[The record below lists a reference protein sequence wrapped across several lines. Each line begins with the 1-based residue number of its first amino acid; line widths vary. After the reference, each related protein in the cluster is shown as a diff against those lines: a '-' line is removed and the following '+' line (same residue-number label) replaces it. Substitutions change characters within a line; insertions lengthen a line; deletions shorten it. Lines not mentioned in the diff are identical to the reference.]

1 MMARGLEVMM
11 QDTPLERRRLKDIQ
25 AAIERAKTYA
35 VAQEVPLTVER
46 LAAEMEMDLSQLHR
60 ILRGEVAAHTKTMK
74 AKVAAIRK
82 AGGEATASVM
92 EHALRRGSSAN
103 MHMLYLK
110 NHAGYDSEKGGKA
123 AHNEDGD
130 KTPPVI
136 FLGEEDIPD

>member
-1 MMARGLEVMM
+1 MARGLEVMM

-25 AAIERAKTYA
+25 AAIERAKAYA

-82 AGGEATASVM
+82 ADGEATASVM

-110 NHAGYDSEKGGKA
+110 NHAGYDGDKGGKA
-123 AHNEDGD
+123 AKDEGSHSA
-130 KTPPVI
+130 PVI

>member
-1 MMARGLEVMM
+1 M
-11 QDTPLERRRLKDIQ
+11 QDTPLERRRLKNILD
-25 AAIERAKTYA
+25 AIERAKAYA
-35 VAQEVPLTVER
+35 AEQEVPLTVER
-46 LAAEMEMDLSQLHR
+46 LAAEMEMDLTQLHR
-60 ILRGEVAAHTKTMK
+60 ILRGEVVAKTQTMK

-110 NHAGYDSEKGGKA
+110 NHAGYDGDKGGKTA
-123 AHNEDGD
+123 KDEGGTTA
-130 KTPPVI
+130 PVI

>member
-1 MMARGLEVMM
+1 M
-11 QDTPLERRRLKDIQ
+11 QDTSLQRRRLADIE
-25 AAIERAKTYA
+25 AAIERAKAYA

-46 LAAEMEMDLSQLHR
+46 LAAEMEMDLDMLHG
-60 ILRGEVAAHTKTMK
+60 ILQGKVQAKCVGMK

-92 EHALRRGSSAN
+92 EHALRRGSGAN

-110 NHAGYDSEKGGKA
+110 NHAGYDGDKGGKA
-123 AHNEDGD
+123 ARNEDGEQ
-130 KTPPVI
+130 KPPVI

>member
-1 MMARGLEVMM
+1 M
-11 QDTPLERRRLKDIQ
+11 QDTPLERRRLKDIEE
-25 AAIERAKTYA
+25 AIGRAKAYA
-35 VAQEVPLTVER
+35 VEQEVPLTVER
-46 LAAEMEMDLSQLHR
+46 LAAEMEMDLTLLHR
-60 ILRGEVAAHTKTMK
+60 ILQGKVAAKSPGMR

-110 NHAGYDSEKGGKA
+110 NHAGYDSEKGGKTA
-123 AHNEDGD
+123 KDEGGTN
-130 KTPPVI
+130 PPVI

>member
-1 MMARGLEVMM
+1 MH
-11 QDTPLERRRLKDIQ
+11 DTPLERRRLKDIEE
-25 AAIERAKTYA
+25 AIGRAKAYA
-35 VAQEVPLTVER
+35 AAQEVPLTVER
-46 LAAEMEMDLSQLHR
+46 LAAEMEMDLTLLHR
-60 ILRGEVAAHTKTMK
+60 ILRGEVAAKSPGMK

-110 NHAGYDSEKGGKA
+110 NHAGYDGDKGGKSA
-123 AHNEDGD
+123 KEEGGTTA
-130 KTPPVI
+130 PVI

>member
-1 MMARGLEVMM
+1 M
-11 QDTPLERRRLKDIQ
+11 QDTPLERRRLADIQ
-25 AAIERAKTYA
+25 AAIERAKSYA
-35 VAQEVPLTVER
+35 AAQEVPLTVER
-46 LAAEMEMDLSQLHR
+46 LAAEMEMDLELLHR
-60 ILRGEVAAHTKTMK
+60 ILRGEVTAHCRGMK

-123 AHNEDGD
+123 ARDGGGE
-130 KTPPVI
+130 TMPPVI
-136 FLGEEDIPD
+136 FFGEEDIPD

>member
-1 MMARGLEVMM
+1 M
-11 QDTPLERRRLKDIQ
+11 QDTSLERRRLADIQ
-25 AAIERAKTYA
+25 AAIERAKAYA
-35 VAQEVPLTVER
+35 AAQEVPLTVER
-46 LAAEMEMDLSQLHR
+46 LAAEMEMDLTLLHR
-60 ILRGEVAAHTKTMK
+60 ILRGEVAAKSSGMK
-74 AKVAAIRK
+74 GKVAAIRK

-123 AHNEDGD
+123 THNEGGEA
-130 KTPPVI
+130 TPPVI

>member
-1 MMARGLEVMM
+1 M
-11 QDTPLERRRLKDIQ
+11 QDTSLERRRLADIQ
-25 AAIERAKTYA
+25 AAIERAKAYA
-35 VAQEVPLTVER
+35 AAQEVPLTVER
-46 LAAEMEMDLSQLHR
+46 LAAEMEMDLTLLHC
-60 ILRGEVAAHTKTMK
+60 ILRGEVAVKSPGMR

-123 AHNEDGD
+123 ARDEGGEPI
-130 KTPPVI
+130 PPVI

>member
-1 MMARGLEVMM
+1 M
-11 QDTPLERRRLKDIQ
+11 QDTPLERRRMADIQ
-25 AAIERAKTYA
+25 AAIERAKAYA
-35 VAQEVPLTVER
+35 AAQEVPLTVER
-46 LAAEMEMDLSQLHR
+46 LAAEMEMDLTLLHH
-60 ILRGEVAAHTKTMK
+60 ILRGEVVAKSPGMK

-110 NHAGYDSEKGGKA
+110 NHAGYDSEKGGKT
-123 AHNEDGD
+123 AHNEGGEA
-130 KTPPVI
+130 TPPVI

>member
-1 MMARGLEVMM
+1 M
-11 QDTPLERRRLKDIQ
+11 QATSLERRRLADIQ
-25 AAIERAKTYA
+25 AAIERAKAYA
-35 VAQEVPLTVER
+35 SAQEVPLTVER
-46 LAAEMEMDLSQLHR
+46 LAAEMEMDLTLIHR
-60 ILRGEVAAHTKTMK
+60 ILQGEVAAKSPGMR

-123 AHNEDGD
+123 ARDEGGEPI
-130 KTPPVI
+130 PPVI

>member
-1 MMARGLEVMM
+1 M
-11 QDTPLERRRLKDIQ
+11 QDTPLERRRLADIQ
-25 AAIERAKTYA
+25 AAIERAKAYA
-35 VAQEVPLTVER
+35 AAQEVPLTVER
-46 LAAEMEMDLSQLHR
+46 LAAEMEMDLKLLHR
-60 ILRGEVAAHTKTMK
+60 ILRGEVAAKSPGMK

-110 NHAGYDSEKGGKA
+110 NHAGYDSEKGGKT

>member
-1 MMARGLEVMM
+1 M
-11 QDTPLERRRLKDIQ
+11 QDTPLQRRRLVDIE
-25 AAIERAKTYA
+25 AAIERAKAYA
-35 VAQEVPLTVER
+35 AAQEVPLTVER
-46 LAAEMEMDLSQLHR
+46 LAAEMEMDLDLLHC
-60 ILRGEVAAHTKTMK
+60 ILRGDVSAKSGGMK

-92 EHALRRGSSAN
+92 EHALRRGSGAN

-123 AHNEDGD
+123 ARDEGGGRV
-130 KTPPVI
+130 PPVI

>member
-1 MMARGLEVMM
+1 M
-11 QDTPLERRRLKDIQ
+11 QDTSLQRRRLTDIQ
-25 AAIERAKTYA
+25 AAIERAKAYA
-35 VAQEVPLTVER
+35 AAQEVPLTVER
-46 LAAEMEMDLSQLHR
+46 LAAEMEMDLAMLHR
-60 ILRGEVAAHTKTMK
+60 ILRGEVAAKSPGMK

-110 NHAGYDSEKGGKA
+110 NHAGYDGDKGGKA
-123 AHNEDGD
+123 AKDEGGGH
-130 KTPPVI
+130 TAPVI